1 MSDGQRIG
9 REIREWRRLRAVQL
23 DRAGWPEVEI
33 ATALGV
39 NKGTVSRWLA
49 IADTEGADALRAHP
63 SAGHPPKLSAEQL
76 RRIPEFLSYG
86 AEAYGFRG
94 EVWTCPR
101 IVQVL
106 RWEFGV
112 SYHKD
117 HVSRLMKELGWTP
130 QVPNTRAV
138 QRDEVAIKRWR
149 SQTWPE
155 LRCKAARERRTL
167 VFVDESGF
175 YLLPG
180 VVRTYGPKGRT
191 PVIDKWLSRDHL
203 SVMAGFTPQGKL
215 YTLVRPE
222 SLSSSHSVVFL
233 EHVLRQTGRRLLVI
247 WDGSPIHRWGAVRE
261 FLSGPLGKK
270 VHVEALPGYAPDLS
284 PWDEGGWHHLKHVEM
299 RNLSCMDL
307 DELHLELH
315 LAIGRLRQKPHLIR
329 RFFAAAG
336 LRL

>member
-1 MSDGQRIG
+1 MSDEQQIR
-9 REIREWRRLRAVQL
+9 REIREWRRLRAVEL
-23 DRAGWPEVEI
+23 DRMGWLEVEI

-49 IADTEGADALRAHP
+49 VAEAEGADALRAHP
-63 SAGHPPKLSAEQL
+63 SAGHPPKLTAEQL

-101 IVQVL
+101 IVQVI

-149 SQTWPE
+149 LETWPE
-155 LRCKAARERRTL
+155 LRRKAARERRTL
-167 VFVDESGF
+167 VFIDEAGF

-180 VVRTYGPKGRT
+180 VVRTYGPRGRT
-191 PVIDKWLSRDHL
+191 PVIDKWLTRDHL
-203 SVMAGFTPQGKL
+203 SVMAGFTVEGKL

-233 EHVLRQTGRRLLVI
+233 ERVLRQAGRRLLVI
-247 WDGSPIHRWGAVRE
+247 WDGSPIHRWGAVRDY
-261 FLSGPLGKK
+261 LSGPKRKK

-284 PWDEGGWHHLKHVEM
+284 PWDQGGWHHLKHVELG
-299 RNLSCMDL
+299 NLSCMDL

-315 LAIGRLRQKPHLIR
+315 LAIGRLRQKPRLIHS
-329 RFFAAAG
+329 FFAAAALG
-336 LRL
+336 L

>member
-1 MSDGQRIG
+1 MSSEQRVGQ
-9 REIREWRRLRAVQL
+9 EIAEWRRLRAVEL
-23 DRAGWPEVEI
+23 DHMGWLEVDI

-39 NKGTVSRWLA
+39 NKGTVSKWLA
-49 IADTEGADALRAHP
+49 VAEAEGVAALRAHP
-63 SAGHPPKLSAEQL
+63 FAGHPPKLTAEQL
-76 RRIPEFLSYG
+76 RKLLEFLTYG

-101 IVQVL
+101 IVQVI

-112 SYHKD
+112 SYNKD

-138 QRDEVAIKRWR
+138 QRDEVAIARWR
-149 SQTWPE
+149 TETWPE
-155 LRCKAARERRTL
+155 LRHKARRERRTL

-180 VVRTYGPKGRT
+180 AVRTYSQKGRT

-203 SVMAGFTPQGKL
+203 SVMAGFTPEGKL

-233 EHVLRQTGRRLLVI
+233 EHVLRQTGRKLLVI

-261 FLSGPLGKK
+261 FLSGPEGKR
-270 VHVEALPGYAPDLS
+270 VHLEALPGYAPDLS
-284 PWDEGGWHHLKHVEM
+284 PLDQGGWHHLKHVEL
-299 RNLSCMDL
+299 RNVSCMDL

-315 LAIGRLRQKPHLIR
+315 LAIGRLRQKPHLIHG
-329 RFFAAAG
+329 FFAAAG
-336 LRL
+336 LQL

>member
-1 MSDGQRIG
+1 MSLEHRVG
-9 REIREWRRLRAVQL
+9 REIAEWRRFRAVEL
-23 DRAGWPEVEI
+23 DHLGWLEIDI

-39 NKGTVSRWLA
+39 NKGTVSKWLA
-49 IADTEGADALRAHP
+49 VADTGGIDALRAHP
-63 SAGHPPKLSAEQL
+63 AAGHPHKLTAEQL

-101 IVQVL
+101 IVQVI
-106 RWEFGV
+106 RWEFGI

-117 HVSRLMKELGWTP
+117 HVSRLMKEMGWTP
-130 QVPNTRAV
+130 QVPDTRSI
-138 QRDEVAIKRWR
+138 QRDEVAIANWR
-149 SQTWPE
+149 ATTWPE
-155 LRCKAARERRTL
+155 LRRRAARERRTL

-180 VVRTYGPKGRT
+180 AVRTYSPKGRT

-203 SVMAGFTPQGKL
+203 SVMAGFTPEGKL

-233 EHVLRQTGRRLLVI
+233 EHLLRQTERKLLVI
-247 WDGSPIHRWGAVRE
+247 WDGSPIHRWGVVRE
-261 FLSGPLGKK
+261 FLSGSSGRK
-270 VHVEALPGYAPDLS
+270 VHLEALPGYAPDLS
-284 PWDEGGWHHLKHVEM
+284 PLDQGGWHHLKHVEL
-299 RNLSCMDL
+299 RNVSCIDL

-315 LAIGRLRQKPHLIR
+315 LALGRLRQKPHLIQ

-336 LRL
+336 LQL

>member
-1 MSDGQRIG
+1 MSNEQRVG
-9 REIREWRRLRAVQL
+9 REIGEWRRLRAVEL
-23 DRAGWPEVEI
+23 DHLGWLEVDI

-39 NKGTVSRWLA
+39 NKGTVSKWLGVA
-49 IADTEGADALRAHP
+49 KTEGAEGLRAHS
-63 SAGHPPKLSAEQL
+63 SAGHPPKLTAEQL
-76 RRIPEFLSYG
+76 RRIPEFLLYG

-101 IVQVL
+101 IAQVI

-130 QVPNTRAV
+130 QVPDTRAV
-138 QRDEVAIKRWR
+138 QRDEVAIESWR
-149 SQTWPE
+149 KETWPE
-155 LRCKAARERRTL
+155 LRRKATRERRTL
-167 VFVDESGF
+167 VFIDESGF

-191 PVIDKWLSRDHL
+191 PVIDKWLTRDHL
-203 SVMAGFTPQGKL
+203 SVMAGFTPEGKL

-233 EHVLRQTGRRLLVI
+233 EHVLRQAGRRLLVV
-247 WDGSPIHRWGAVRE
+247 WDGSPIHRWGAVQE
-261 FLSGPLGKK
+261 FLANGGAKQ
-270 VHVEALPGYAPDLS
+270 VHLEAMPGYAPDLS
-284 PWDEGGWHHLKHVEM
+284 PWDQGGWHHLKHVEM

-315 LAIGRLRQKPHLIR
+315 LAIGRLRQKPHLIHS
-329 RFFAAAG
+329 FFAAAG

>member
-1 MSDGQRIG
+1 MSSEQRVG
-9 REIREWRRLRAVQL
+9 HEIVEWRRLQAVEL
-23 DRAGWPEVEI
+23 DRMGWLEVDI

-39 NKGTVSRWLA
+39 NKGTVSKWLA
-49 IADTEGADALRAHP
+49 IAEAEGVEALRTHP
-63 SAGHPPKLSAEQL
+63 AAGHPPKLTAEQL
-76 RRIPEFLSYG
+76 RRIPEFLTYG

-101 IVQVL
+101 IVKVL
-106 RWEFGV
+106 QWEFGV

-130 QVPNTRAV
+130 QVPDTRAV
-138 QRDEVAIKRWR
+138 QRDEVAIARWR
-149 SQTWPE
+149 AETWPA
-155 LRCKAARERRTL
+155 LRRKATRERRTL

-180 VVRTYGPKGRT
+180 AVRTYSPKGRT

-203 SVMAGFTPQGKL
+203 SVMAGFTPEGKL

-233 EHVLRQTGRRLLVI
+233 EHVLRQTGRKLLVI
-247 WDGSPIHRWGAVRE
+247 WDGSPIHRWGAVRA
-261 FLSGPLGKK
+261 FLSGAEGKK
-270 VHVEALPGYAPDLS
+270 VHLEALPGYAPDLS
-284 PWDEGGWHHLKHVEM
+284 PLDQGGWHHLKQVEL
-299 RNLSCMDL
+299 RNVSCMDL

-315 LAIGRLRQKPHLIR
+315 LAIGRLRQKPHLIHG
-329 RFFAAAG
+329 FFAAAG
-336 LRL
+336 LQL

>member
-1 MSDGQRIG
+1 MISEQRIG
-9 REIREWRRLRAVQL
+9 REIREWRRLRAVEL
-23 DRAGWPEVEI
+23 DRLGWLEVDI
-33 ATALGV
+33 AAVLGV
-39 NKGTVSRWLA
+39 SKGSVSRWLA
-49 IADTEGADALRAHP
+49 IADVKGAEALRAHP
-63 SAGHPPKLSAEQL
+63 SAGHPAKLTAKQL
-76 RRIPEFLSYG
+76 QRIPEFLLYG

-101 IVQVL
+101 IAQVI
-106 RWEFGV
+106 RWELGV

-138 QRDEVAIKRWR
+138 QRDEVAIERWR
-149 SQTWPE
+149 VETWPE
-155 LRCKAARERRTL
+155 LRRQAAHERRTL
-167 VFVDESGF
+167 VFIDESGF

-203 SVMAGFTPQGKL
+203 SVMAGFTPEGKL
-215 YTLVRPE
+215 YTLIRPE

-233 EHVLRQTGRRLLVI
+233 EHVLRQAGRRLLVI

-261 FLSGPLGKK
+261 FLSGRQGKK
-270 VHVEALPGYAPDLS
+270 VQVHSLPGYAPDLS
-284 PWDEGGWHHLKHVEM
+284 PWDQGGWHHLKHVEM

-315 LAIGRLRQKPHLIR
+315 LAIGRLRQKPHLIHS
-329 RFFAAAG
+329 FFAAAG

>member
-1 MSDGQRIG
+1 MSNEQRAG
-9 REIREWRRLRAVQL
+9 REIREWRRLRAVELHRQ
-23 DRAGWPEVEI
+23 GWLEVDI

-39 NKGTVSRWLA
+39 NKGTVSRWLG
-49 IADTEGADALRAHP
+49 IAEAEGPEALRAHP
-63 SAGHPPKLSAEQL
+63 SAGHPAKLTAEQL
-76 RRIPEFLSYG
+76 RRIPEFLLYG

-101 IVQVL
+101 IAQVL

-130 QVPNTRAV
+130 QVPDTRAV
-138 QRDEVAIKRWR
+138 QRDEVAIKHWR
-149 SQTWPE
+149 EKTWPE
-155 LRCKAARERRTL
+155 LRRKAAHERRTL

-203 SVMAGFTPQGKL
+203 SVMAGLTPEGKL
-215 YTLVRPE
+215 YTLVRPQ

-233 EHVLRQTGRRLLVI
+233 EHVLRHAGRRLLVI
-247 WDGSPIHRWGAVRE
+247 WDGSPIHRWGAVRA
-261 FLSGPLGKK
+261 FLSGPQGKK
-270 VHVEALPGYAPDLS
+270 VRVEALPGYAPDLR
-284 PWDEGGWHHLKHVEM
+284 PWDQGGWHHLKHVEM

-315 LAIGRLRQKPHLIR
+315 LAIGRLRQKPHLIHG
-329 RFFAAAG
+329 FFAAAG
-336 LRL
+336 LQL

>member
-1 MSDGQRIG
+1 MSSEHRVG
-9 REIREWRRLRAVQL
+9 REVVEWRRLRAVEL
-23 DRAGWPEVEI
+23 DHMGWLEVDI
-33 ATALGV
+33 AAALGV
-39 NKGTVSRWLA
+39 NKGTVSKWLA
-49 IADTEGADALRAHP
+49 VAETEGVEALRAHP
-63 SAGHPPKLSAEQL
+63 AAGHPPKLTADQL
-76 RRIPEFLSYG
+76 RRIPEFLTYG

-101 IVQVL
+101 VVQVIQ
-106 RWEFGV
+106 WEFGV

-138 QRDEVAIKRWR
+138 QRDEAAIARWR
-149 SQTWPE
+149 AETWPE
-155 LRCKAARERRTL
+155 LRRKATRERRTL

-180 VVRTYGPKGRT
+180 AVRTYSPKGRT

-203 SVMAGFTPQGKL
+203 SVMAGFTPEGKL

-233 EHVLRQTGRRLLVI
+233 EHVLRQTGRKLFVI

-261 FLSGPLGKK
+261 FLSGPAGKK
-270 VHVEALPGYAPDLS
+270 VHLEALPGYAPDLS
-284 PWDEGGWHHLKHVEM
+284 PLDQGGWHHLKHVELG
-299 RNLSCMDL
+299 NVSCMDL

-315 LAIGRLRQKPHLIR
+315 LAIGRLRQKPHLIHS
-329 RFFAAAG
+329 FFAAAG
-336 LRL
+336 LQL